1 MSTVTL
7 QINHNVAWLT
17 LNREQKRNAL
27 TQDMWQQLVQYCQ
40 QLALNDEVKVLVL
53 TATGDKAFS
62 AGADIEELTDIIKDS
77 ERLIANNK
85 VVQQAQLLLQQLKIP
100 TIAAINGICVG
111 GGMGL
116 ALACDFRICVEHA
129 KFGITP
135 SKLGLLYSIEDT
147 KRLVNVVGVARAK
160 ELLFLG
166 KIISAE
172 QAIAWGLVT
181 ECVASNLLDEKV
193 NDLIKQ
199 LLAVSRFSM
208 SGIKTTLEYIDNAN
222 SNGEY
227 SHNEQA
233 VRALFDLAFTQSD
246 FKEGANAFLEK
257 RAPKFD

>member
-53 TATGDKAFS
+53 TASGDKAFS

-100 TIAAINGICVG
+100 TIAAINGVCVG

-172 QAIAWGLVT
+172 QAVAWGLVT
-181 ECVASNLLDEKV
+181 ECVAFNQLDEKV
-193 NDLIKQ
+193 NDLVKQ

-208 SGIKTTLEYIDNAN
+208 AGIKTTLEHIDNAN
-222 SNGEY
+222 SKGEY

>member
-27 TQDMWQQLVQYCQ
+27 TQEMWQQLVQYCQ

-100 TIAAINGICVG
+100 TIAAINGVCVG

-181 ECVASNLLDEKV
+181 ECVASNQLDEKV

-208 SGIKTTLEYIDNAN
+208 AGIKTTLEYIDNAN

>member
-100 TIAAINGICVG
+100 TIAAINGV
-111 GGMGL
+111 
-116 ALACDFRICVEHA
+116 
-129 KFGITP
+129 
-135 SKLGLLYSIEDT
+135 
-147 KRLVNVVGVARAK
+147 
-160 ELLFLG
+160 
-166 KIISAE
+166 
-172 QAIAWGLVT
+172 
-181 ECVASNLLDEKV
+181 
-193 NDLIKQ
+193 
-199 LLAVSRFSM
+199 
-208 SGIKTTLEYIDNAN
+208 
-222 SNGEY
+222 
-227 SHNEQA
+227 
-233 VRALFDLAFTQSD
+233 
-246 FKEGANAFLEK
+246 
-257 RAPKFD
+257 